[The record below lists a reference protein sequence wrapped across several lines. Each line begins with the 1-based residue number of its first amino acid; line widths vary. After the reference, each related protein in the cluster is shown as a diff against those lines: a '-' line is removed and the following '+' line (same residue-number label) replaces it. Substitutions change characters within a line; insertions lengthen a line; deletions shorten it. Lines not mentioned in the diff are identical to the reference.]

1 MKSIEFNTGDKV
13 VTIKDGELRKGVVK
27 NFYPMV
33 TPPIFAIEFEDG
45 TVEKVPYNNV
55 APEPKTETPEEKN
68 DPVEK
73 SEITITPDEFR
84 EITCRVIA
92 ENTKEHKI
100 VGLAFASIMG
110 KIHRAL
116 FIEPWEE
123 EKILN

>member
-1 MKSIEFNTGDKV
+1 MKMVDFNVGDKI

-33 TPPIFAIEFEDG
+33 TPPVFAIEFEDG
-45 TVEKVPYNNV
+45 TVEKVLYNNI
-55 APEPKTETPEEKN
+55 APEPKTETPEEEIE
-68 DPVEK
+68 PVEK

-92 ENTKEHKI
+92 EETTEHKV
-100 VGLAFASIMG
+100 VGLAFASLMG

-116 FIEPWEE
+116 FVDEWENE
-123 EKILN
+123 NFLN

>member
-1 MKSIEFNTGDKV
+1 MQKVEFSIGDKV

-27 NFYPMV
+27 NFFPV
-33 TPPIFAIEFEDG
+33 NPPIFLIEFEDG
-45 TVEKVPYNNV
+45 TVEKVLYNNV
-55 APEPKTETPEEKN
+55 APEPKTETPEEN
-68 DPVEK
+68 APVEK

-92 ENTKEHKI
+92 EETKKHKI

-116 FIEPWEE
+116 FVESWEN